1 MILKSLGGWEP
12 CLELNYSLSKRRGE
26 SDRQDMCA
34 VIQVNWRMTSK
45 CRFLLDVRDGAPS
58 CDCWQVALSRWQC
71 GAWGQG
77 SRGSRG
83 ALRGTEGHWGV
94 PWGTGGR
101 GLCVRTHGGNQHT
114 PLQSY
119 RVNILH
125 PKWRHSTWKS
135 ASQRWGTSSFHQG
148 SPLPLPTSSFFEEIG
163 SAKNHLQHGVNP
175 RLGNNAVC

>member
-83 ALRGTEGHWGV
+83 ALRGTEGCPGA
-94 PWGTGGR
+94 PEGGAFV
-101 GLCVRTHGGNQHT
+101 CAPTV
-114 PLQSY
+114 
-119 RVNILH
+119 
-125 PKWRHSTWKS
+125 
-135 ASQRWGTSSFHQG
+135 GTSTRRYKATEWTFYTPSED
-148 SPLPLPTSSFFEEIG
+148 T
-163 SAKNHLQHGVNP
+163 QHGKVLPNVGVLLASTRGHHYHYP
-175 RLGNNAVC
+175 LHHSLRRSAQPKIISNTG

>member
-83 ALRGTEGHWGV
+83 ALRGTEGHWGAL
-94 PWGTGGR
+94 R
-101 GLCVRTHGGNQHT
+101 GALGHRREGPLCAHPRWEPAHAATK
-114 PLQSY
+114 LQSE
-119 RVNILH
+119 
-125 PKWRHSTWKS
+125 HSTTQVK
-135 ASQRWGTSSFHQG
+135 TLNMEKCF
-148 SPLPLPTSSFFEEIG
+148 PT
-163 SAKNHLQHGVNP
+163 
-175 RLGNNAVC
+175 LGYF